1 MDYTSQFALA
11 KNDPSLGDAERRG
24 RSPTAGC
31 RGPQYAWQGLSVN
44 DFDQRVWDGSSQ
56 LFRVN
61 SRYRGGEGILETLM
75 AALSAH
81 RFSAEP
87 ASPTAGRPLASFEQ
101 LMLLDDRPGHPMCF
115 FLENRVSGPLQE
127 DRFREAVEM
136 AARRHPLLCSRVG
149 TDKGH
154 PVWLTPDVLPKV
166 TWNPSAR
173 GSDLWRSFDL
183 RRESGMRIVV
193 LSHDEQRHRV
203 VMQVHH
209 STCDGIAACEF
220 FGDVWA
226 IYAGLEPRAFS
237 QPRTA
242 RFRPAADHAPASPTA
257 DGGQDKA
264 REAWSF
270 ASFWPTPLACVT
282 TSVDSPAVDSKCDP
296 RSPPYM
302 WLDFDQTST
311 DRLRAAAAA
320 GGVSLN
326 DSIIAAVMRA
336 AVAWN
341 THAGRRPGNVR
352 VTMPVNLRQPG
363 QREPANNDLGYAFLD
378 RTAAQC
384 TKAQELA
391 TSIATATRWI
401 LDHNAAAFF
410 LDAIAFLARWPWLLR
425 LTTRLPLCIS
435 TVVVSNIGDP
445 SRRMRSGVGKV
456 DGCDAPADLVIRGS
470 LGVPPLRPRT
480 RAAIGVTTYAGRL
493 SLCCICSAHPDPREG
508 ARQFLDLIRR
518 ELVAIAEANGGLSE
532 T

>member
-1 MDYTSQFALA
+1 M
-11 KNDPSLGDAERRG
+11 LGRG
-24 RSPTAGC
+24 CVSTISTPGGKTAPASFS
-31 RGPQYAWQGLSVN
+31 RA
-44 DFDQRVWDGSSQ
+44 
-56 LFRVN
+56 N
-61 SRYRGGEGILETLM
+61 SRYRGGEGILTTLM

-87 ASPTAGRPLASFEQ
+87 ASPTAGRPLTPFEQ
-101 LMLLDDRPGHPMCF
+101 LMLIDDRPGHPMCF
-115 FLENRVSGPLQE
+115 FLENLVSGPLQQ

-154 PVWLTPDVLPKV
+154 PVWLTPDVLPTV
-166 TWNPSAR
+166 IWNPSAR

-183 RRESGMRIVV
+183 RRESGVRVVV
-193 LSHDEQRHRV
+193 LCDDEHGHRV
-203 VMQVHH
+203 VFQIHH
-209 STCDGIAACEF
+209 SACDGVAGCEF
-220 FGDVWA
+220 VGDIWA
-226 IYAGLEPRAFS
+226 SYAGI
-237 QPRTA
+237 QPRTFSPPRA
-242 RFRPAADHAPASPTA
+242 VRIGPPAENTPESPSA
-257 DGGQDKA
+257 NGGQDMA

-270 ASFWPTPLACVT
+270 ASFRPTPLARVT

-302 WLDFDQTST
+302 WLDFDQAST
-311 DRLRAAAAA
+311 DRLRVAASA

-363 QREPANNDLGYAFLD
+363 QREPANNNLGYAFLD

-384 TKAQELA
+384 TKAHELA

-456 DGCDAPADLVIRGS
+456 DGCDAPADLVIQGS
-470 LGVPPLRPRT
+470 LGVPPLRPQT
-480 RAAIGVTTYAGRL
+480 RASIGVTTYAGRL
-493 SLCCICSAHPDPREG
+493 ALCCLCSAHPDPHAG
-508 ARQFLDLIRR
+508 ARLFLDLVRK
-518 ELVAIAEANGGLSE
+518 ELEGIAGEGAGADHPPPTRAGDHA
-532 T
+532 